1 MSEGY
6 TENREYNNKNTSK
19 KDIII
24 AAGIQLD
31 CRYNKKNIP
40 DRAESYLKQAFEHY
54 PDIDLVILP
63 EQFYKPSESSDM
75 LSEKEV
81 RDWLKSLA
89 RKYHVNVVG
98 GSFACRSEQDG
109 ICKDGNSNKDS
120 RHDAQ
125 SNSVVSANKNTNI
138 NPFNICYVMD
148 REGRIV
154 GSYKKIHLFD
164 AFNIKES
171 DEFSPGDTL
180 GIFDLDIG
188 RIGVWIC
195 YDSRF
200 PEVAR
205 ALSRSGADLFCVPA
219 AFYKPHSEQWE
230 ILLKAAS
237 VMNVTP
243 LIAVNQIGDLPD
255 GKGFFGRSMAI
266 DAKGV
271 ITAGISDKEGYFVGE
286 IDKAYTRSCREA
298 NPELRNRRI
307 DLYRN
312 WL

>member
-6 TENREYNNKNTSK
+6 TENRESNNKNISK
-19 KDIII
+19 KDKII

-31 CRYNKKNIP
+31 CSYNKKNIP

-63 EQFYKPSESSDM
+63 EQFYKPSETSDM
-75 LSEKEV
+75 LSEKEIKE
-81 RDWLKSLA
+81 WLKSLA
-89 RKYHVNVVG
+89 RKYHINIVG
-98 GSFACRSEQDG
+98 GSFACRSEQDCV
-109 ICKDGNSNKDS
+109 CKDD
-120 RHDAQ
+120 
-125 SNSVVSANKNTNI
+125 KNINI
-138 NPFNICYVMD
+138 NPFNICYVID

-171 DEFSPGDTL
+171 DEFSAGDKL

-200 PEVAR
+200 PEIAR
-205 ALSRSGADLFCVPA
+205 ALSRSGVDLCCVAA

-255 GKGFFGRSMAI
+255 GRGFFGRSMAI

-286 IDKAYTRSCREA
+286 IDKTYTRSCREA
-298 NPELRNRRI
+298 NPELNNRRI